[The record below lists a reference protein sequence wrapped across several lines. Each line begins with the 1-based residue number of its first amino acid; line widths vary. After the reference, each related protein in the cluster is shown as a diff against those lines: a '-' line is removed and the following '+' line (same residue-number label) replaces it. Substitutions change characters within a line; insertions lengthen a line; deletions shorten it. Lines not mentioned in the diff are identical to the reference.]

1 MATRLR
7 PLKLGEA
14 PDPAVNGIIQF
25 SKDGFG
31 DTAMFGLI
39 ARRPELLKR
48 IASVF
53 EYLGNH
59 FNITMRVDTEP
70 ESAYP
75 HDLAYAEVRPS
86 GRSR

>member
-1 MATRLR
+1 MATRLK

-31 DTAMFGLI
+31 DTQMFGLI

-48 IASVF
+48 IAAVF
-53 EYLGNH
+53 EYLLGGGGL
-59 FNITMRVDTEP
+59 IEPSLLEMMRIRTGHLN
-70 ESAYP
+70 ACTY
-75 HDLAYAEVRPS
+75 
-86 GRSR
+86 